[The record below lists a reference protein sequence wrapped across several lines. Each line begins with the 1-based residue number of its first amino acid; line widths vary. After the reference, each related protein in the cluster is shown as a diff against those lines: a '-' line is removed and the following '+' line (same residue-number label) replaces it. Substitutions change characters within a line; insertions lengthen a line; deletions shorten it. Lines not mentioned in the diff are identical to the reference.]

1 MKIMMRELN
10 IGVKLTNAAINQIE
24 KILGI
29 VSDYDFPYRTI
40 DILEQIFE
48 EEYYDY
54 YLQNATRGDDEETK
68 VRMLM
73 CSDTENINNLSFI
86 SKYDGKILSLEG
98 VNVDS
103 KNFLIINIKLLP
115 KNVGSESNKS
125 ILTKVKFY
133 ANNSI
138 RSSSIPNEL
147 IEQLSEMPN
156 AQELYR
162 KVDKN
167 IKDWDNY
174 LSIIEENA
182 KDSQLEIE
190 YTGFKQEDLL
200 THCIF
205 CFNKFNSIQ
214 IEKLKKFRSER
225 VVLFYKRKTNNLT
238 DNNEN
243 ILREDEDTWEDIED
257 YIGTIDKINFK
268 NNTIKI
274 ELEPEF
280 QELALEGELDFPQM
294 GNLRISKMGDLAQ
307 ARNLRRGLNLLRMG
321 QGHNPD
327 LDVILFN
334 SKTLGDNREN
344 NIVLNESEL
353 LLKTLNNNQKLA
365 VEGVLNAKDL
375 FLIQGPPGTG
385 KTTVIA
391 EICYQNAI
399 RGKKTLISSQS
410 NLAVDNALSRLIHNP
425 KIRVLRKGNL
435 SRVEKEGE
443 KYTENNVVDTW
454 LGKTADSCK
463 KEFEAKQLLLK
474 KINNLESNLEKVD
487 FAYRKKDE
495 LENSIS
501 KIRNNI
507 KLINEELQKIF
518 NVKNKLNNNFK
529 DMEWEIWIGKN
540 IYGFSN
546 TNSNILTILN
556 IIKST
561 LETREVINLLKE
573 SEDLDKVHSYSEL
586 KSIFN
591 EIEQNLKG
599 NYIRQNEKKELL
611 RRIEELHSINNTV
624 NTLVISDIERQFKK
638 SRLDNCEITKYIEL
652 SKTEEAN
659 KLEVTNELNLMKN
672 LKNKLNNSIKL
683 LEGLKNEYKIN
694 DVVVVDNELSKEVTQ
709 QIIGDFER
717 EVANLY
723 NYKPNKF
730 IIFLGLKK
738 KWKVDTI
745 TKLHIAEKYRDYMD
759 SIINELKVK
768 EDIHDEKLKSHLSE
782 LTTILSK
789 IETSENEK
797 LGKVDH
803 EIDLNIS
810 KILSLEDEHQQNK
823 NYIIAI
829 IEKKQQ
835 MFKKS
840 LLNCEVNL
848 EKQIEEVNSI
858 IEEIEM
864 FNISVSEI
872 INSRL
877 NLEKISKS
885 KDIKNYY
892 KKILEPKKVII
903 NNYVEIVGEWID
915 RIRQKKYG
923 DKSELK
929 DLYINTANVIG
940 ITCVQSGSRDF
951 TEKYPDF
958 DVVIVDEVSKAT
970 PPELVLPMLK
980 GKKLVLVGDH
990 KQLPP
995 MIGSETFEE
1004 LKVLSNREVAVDSE
1018 IDDLE
1023 YMKKSLFEELFI
1035 NVGENNK
1042 VMLNIQYR
1050 MHSSIMNTINQF
1062 YTDSENK
1069 GLICGVE
1076 NEEVVKNHKLKTKY
1090 LNESKNLIWVDIPLH
1105 KNFHEKLNGQNS
1117 CYNET
1122 EVEVIDKILKDI
1134 NESCEIL
1141 GIKKEIAVITF
1152 YGAQAKLLQK
1162 RLVSSNKYSNLKLRV
1177 GTVDRFQGI
1186 EREIVIVSFVRNNNK
1201 GKIGFAKDPKRIN
1214 VALSRAQN
1222 LLVIVGCSELFC
1234 EKNFY
1239 KEARENYKNVLK
1251 VVDSYN
1257 GIIDA
1262 KEIFN

>member
-1 MKIMMRELN
+1 MTRELN
-10 IGVKLTNAAINQIE
+10 VGIKLTNAAINQIE
-24 KILGI
+24 KLLGI
-29 VSDYDFPYRTI
+29 VSDYDFPYRTA
-40 DILEQIFE
+40 DILGQIFE

-54 YLQNATRGDDEETK
+54 YFQNATRGDDEETK
-68 VRMLM
+68 VRILM
-73 CSDTENINNLSFI
+73 ASDTDNRNNLSFI
-86 SKYDGKILSLEG
+86 RKYDGKILALEG
-98 VNVDS
+98 INVDS

-115 KNVGSESNKS
+115 KNVGSESNKC
-125 ILTKVKFY
+125 ILAKVKFY
-133 ANNSI
+133 SNNSI
-138 RSSSIPNEL
+138 RSSAIPDDL
-147 IEQLSEMPN
+147 MEQLSEMPN

-174 LSIIEENA
+174 LAIIEENA
-182 KDSQLEIE
+182 KNSQLEIE

-200 THCIF
+200 THCVF
-205 CFNKFNSIQ
+205 SFNKFNSMQ

-238 DNNEN
+238 YNNESN
-243 ILREDEDTWEDIED
+243 WQEDEDTWEDIED

-307 ARNLRRGLNLLRMG
+307 ARNLRRGLNLLRIG
-321 QGHNPD
+321 QAHNPD

-334 SKTLGDNREN
+334 SKTLGENRES
-344 NIVLNESEL
+344 NIVLSESNL

-463 KEFEAKQLLLK
+463 KEFEVKQRLLK
-474 KINNLESNLEKVD
+474 RINNLESNLEKVD

-501 KIRNNI
+501 EIRNNI
-507 KLINEELQKIF
+507 KFTNEELQKIF
-518 NVKNKLNNNFK
+518 NVKDKLNNNFK
-529 DMEWEIWIGKN
+529 DMEWEIWTGKN

-556 IIKST
+556 IIENT
-561 LETREVINLLKE
+561 LETREVSNLLEE
-573 SEDLDKVHSYSEL
+573 SGDLDKVNSYNEL
-586 KSIFN
+586 KMIFN
-591 EIEQNLKG
+591 EIEQNLKR
-599 NYIRQNEKKELL
+599 NYIKQNEKKELL
-611 RRIEELHSINNTV
+611 RRIEELHRINNTV
-624 NTLVISDIERQFKK
+624 KTLVISDIERQFKK
-638 SRLDNCEITKYIEL
+638 SKFDNCEITKYIDL
-652 SKTEEAN
+652 SKTEESN
-659 KLEVTNELNLMKN
+659 KLKVINELNLMKN
-672 LKNKLNNSIKL
+672 LKDKLNNSIKL
-683 LEGLKNEYKIN
+683 LEVLKNEYKIN
-694 DVVVVDNELSKEVTQ
+694 DVVIVDNELSKEITQ
-709 QIIGDFER
+709 QIIGNFESQ
-717 EVANLY
+717 VANLY

-730 IIFLGLKK
+730 IILLGLKK
-738 KWKVDTI
+738 KWKVDII
-745 TKLHIAEKYRDYMD
+745 TKLHIAEKYREYTD
-759 SIINELKVK
+759 SIINELKVQK
-768 EDIHDEKLKSHLSE
+768 DIHEEKLKSYINVLS
-782 LTTILSK
+782 TILSR
-789 IETSENEK
+789 IEASENEK
-797 LGKVDH
+797 LGIVEH

-810 KILSLEDEHQQNK
+810 KILRLEDEHQQNK
-823 NYIIAI
+823 NYIIDI

-835 MFKKS
+835 MFKES
-840 LLNCEVNL
+840 LLNWEINL
-848 EKQIEEVNSI
+848 QKQKEEVSSI
-858 IEEIEM
+858 VEEIKM
-864 FNISVSEI
+864 FNTTISQIV
-872 INSRL
+872 NSSL
-877 NLEKISKS
+877 NLEEIAKY

-892 KKILEPKKVII
+892 QKILEPKKVITT
-903 NNYVEIVGEWID
+903 NYVEIVGEWID

-1004 LKVLSNREVAVDSE
+1004 LKVLSNKKVAIDSE

-1035 NVGENNK
+1035 NVGESNK
-1042 VMLNIQYR
+1042 VMLNTQYR

-1062 YTDSENK
+1062 YIDSENK

-1076 NEEVVKNHKLKTKY
+1076 NEESVKNHKLETKY
-1090 LNESKNLIWVDIPLH
+1090 LNQSNNLIWVDIPLH
-1105 KNFHEKLNGQNS
+1105 KNFHEKLNAQNS

-1122 EVEVIDKILKDI
+1122 EVEVIDKMLKDI

-1141 GIKKEIAVITF
+1141 GVKKEVAVITF

-1162 RLVSSNKYSNLKLRV
+1162 ELISNNKYNNLKLRV
-1177 GTVDRFQGI
+1177 GTVDRFQGM

-1234 EKNFY
+1234 EKNFH